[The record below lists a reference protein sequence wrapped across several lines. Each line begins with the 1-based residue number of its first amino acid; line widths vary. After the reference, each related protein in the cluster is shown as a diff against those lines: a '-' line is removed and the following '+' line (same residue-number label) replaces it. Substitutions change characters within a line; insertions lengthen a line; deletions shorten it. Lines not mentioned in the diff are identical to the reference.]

1 MTKMAQTLTTTPPT
15 TTRTARLS
23 AWFERR
29 MPVLLVLPAVILLL
43 GLGLI
48 PLLYSLGISFTNWN
62 LQDPVQ
68 QFKGLMNYGDVLGD
82 QRMLGA
88 LRNTAIFMVCGVTVE
103 TLLGLG
109 LAQTLVGHLPGKRF
123 ITPLLILPAV
133 VSPIVV
139 GFTWRMLYD
148 ASYGPIDHI
157 LSLIR
162 NQPTPIVWLVNLQ
175 TVYPAVLL
183 TEIWQ
188 WTPFMFLVML
198 AGLTAVSPELLEAA
212 SVDGASAW
220 QIFTRITL
228 PVIRP
233 VVIVAILFRALDIFK
248 LFDIIVPLTGG
259 GPGTTTETASLYLY
273 ILGFKNFRLGYTAA
287 ASYIILILFAVLLT
301 LLLRRISKETD

>member
-1 MTKMAQTLTTTPPT
+1 
-15 TTRTARLS
+15 
-23 AWFERR
+23 

-43 GLGLI
+43 GLGLF
-48 PLLYSLGISFTNWN
+48 PLLYSLGISLTKWN

-68 QFKGLMNYGDVLGD
+68 EFIGLKNYADVLGD
-82 QRMLGA
+82 QRMWGA
-88 LRNTAIFMVCGVTVE
+88 LRNTFIIMFFGVTIE
-103 TLLGLG
+103 TILGLG
-109 LAQTLVGHLPGKRF
+109 LAQTLVGRLPGKRF

-139 GFTWRMLYD
+139 GFTWRIIYD
-148 ASYGPIDHI
+148 ATYGPLDHF
-157 LSLIR
+157 LSLLR
-162 NQPTPIVWLVNLQ
+162 NQPTPVVWLVNLQ

-198 AGLTAVSPELLEAA
+198 AGLTAVSPELHEAA

-233 VVIVAILFRALDIFK
+233 VVIVAVLFRALDIFK

-259 GPGTTTETASLYLY
+259 GPGTTTETASLYMY
-273 ILGFKNFRLGYTAA
+273 ILGFRNFRLGYTAA
-287 ASYIILILFAVLLT
+287 ASYIILILFSILLT
-301 LLLRRISKETD
+301 LLLRRISKASD